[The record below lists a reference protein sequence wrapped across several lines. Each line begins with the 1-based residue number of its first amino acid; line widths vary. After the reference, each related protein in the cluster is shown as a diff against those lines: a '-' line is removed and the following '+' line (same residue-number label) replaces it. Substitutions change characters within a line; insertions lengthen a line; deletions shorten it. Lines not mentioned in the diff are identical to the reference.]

1 MQCVRLLKTTN
12 ANYIRSWRGFDWRS
26 IPLNAGEILAES
38 IYGPR
43 RAWVFTSATLSVA
56 GDFGYF
62 ARRTGLQERQE
73 HSWPSPFDYQ
83 EQCLLL
89 VPESMPEPASDGYAE
104 AVAQVAAQAVS
115 ASQGRAF
122 LLFTSHRMMRDVRQR
137 LSALIDFPMLVQGD
151 APRTELLQRFR
162 SLGDAVLLGTA
173 SFWEGVDVRG
183 EALSCVLI
191 DKLPFTPPDDPML
204 RARSRVMRK
213 EGGEPF
219 RELQLP
225 QAALSLRQGAGRLIR
240 DESDRGVLVIC
251 DPRILGRSYGK
262 IFLRSLPEMPLT
274 RDMDDVRDF
283 FSESTGTSVDSETG
297 EGEPRTT
304 ARQAG
309 AP

>member
-1 MQCVRLLKTTN
+1 
-12 ANYIRSWRGFDWRS
+12 
-26 IPLNAGEILAES
+26 
-38 IYGPR
+38 
-43 RAWVFTSATLSVA
+43 
-56 GDFGYF
+56 YF

-73 HSWPSPFDYQ
+73 HSWPSPFQYQ

-89 VPESMPEPASDGYAE
+89 VPESMPEPASDAYAE
-104 AVAQVAAQAVS
+104 AVAQVAAQVVL

-137 LSALIDFPMLVQGD
+137 LSLLIDFPMLVQGD

-183 EALSCVLI
+183 DALSCVLI
-191 DKLPFTPPDDPML
+191 DKLPFIPPDDPML
-204 RARSRVMRK
+204 RARGRVLRK

-225 QAALSLRQGAGRLIR
+225 QAALALRQGAGRLIR
-240 DESDRGVLVIC
+240 DESDRGVLVLC

-262 IFLRSLPEMPLT
+262 VFLRSLPEMPLT
-274 RDMDDVRDF
+274 RDMDDVYRF
-283 FSESTGTSVDSETG
+283 FGKATDNLAESETG
-297 EGEPRTT
+297 QGESRSD
-304 ARQAG
+304 ARRATVS
-309 AP
+309 